1 MASKVFVSPGVYTTE
16 TELSY
21 VAQSVGVT
29 TLGITGELLK
39 GPAFEPIFVTNYD
52 EFQAYFGPTSPEKF
66 VNTQIPKYEAAYIA
80 KAYLQQSNQLFVT
93 RVLGLSGY
101 DAGPS
106 WSIKT
111 VGNVNPSTIGLSGG
125 TGSVATWTIP
135 FTATTGTSVVTLD
148 LQSGGFTGTPMYN
161 DFTTSYTKFNGSSS
175 SYQSDLNSYALAL
188 ASLTAASG
196 STSEV
201 WGIVEG
207 GYALDLLVSR
217 TARNPFGLDTLNY
230 SAWTASDTNND
241 VWYYSSFNIS
251 SGESYTGY
259 SWGLLVSS
267 MPSQSTGTFSGVTYH
282 WTGTTYS
289 GYNDV
294 VLATLRSRGISEY
307 NSTSNGMEY
316 QVTGVSDVSIIT
328 TGNYSGVTKNPYS
341 VFKITGTS
349 YNSVNFDFEVSLDD
363 ANKNFISDVLGTTN
377 FEKERADVPVFVE
390 ERFPTLLYYGY
401 NKGFIRGIKSSL
413 ESLPEARNNDTS
425 SIANYLERYQTA
437 YSPWLVSEL
446 RGNTVYQ
453 LFRFITISDGDAS
466 NREVKV
472 SIANVSFNDGV
483 FDLLVRQY
491 NDNDSN
497 PVVIEKYTNC
507 TMDPSQNNYIGV
519 KVGTADGEYAIK
531 SKYIMLDVNPD
542 APIDALPCGFEGYL
556 IRTYGTSKSP
566 FPIYKTKYNTP
577 GEEIWNPPFGRTSG
591 SDNNIIS
598 NGENIR
604 RAFLGIS
611 SSIGWDPNFYDYKGK
626 QTPSGWTC
634 TEQTYDNWSYIT
646 KGFHLDSGA
655 TVVKIASNYSNSGES
670 AFEVGVTSFTSDPTD
685 SNNAYYRT
693 YSRKFTVFPY
703 GGFDGWDIYREYR
716 TYSDEYI
723 LGKPLYLYGALADCP
738 TFPNATGWGAFR
750 QITVEDNT
758 TDYANTD
765 FYAYK
770 LGIQTFNNPA
780 IININ
785 VLATPGIDA
794 INNYELV
801 RAAVDMVE
809 IDRADSIYI
818 MTTPD
823 FDLYQPSTSMDN
835 FIYPQDAVD
844 DLASQDIDSNYTA
857 TYYPWVLTRD
867 SVTNTQIYIPA
878 TAEVCRNLALTDNIS
893 FPWFATAGYTRGIVN
908 SVRARRRLT
917 QLDRD
922 TLYQG
927 RVNPIATF
935 NDVGTVIWGNKTLQV
950 KESPLD
956 RINVRRLLLQARKL
970 ISAVAIRL
978 LFEQNDAVVRQ
989 QFLDSV
995 NPILDAIRRDRG
1007 IYDFR
1012 VTVNSSPEELDS
1024 NQMSGR
1030 VFLKPTKALEFID
1043 IEFVIT
1049 PQGASFENI

>member
-106 WSIKT
+106 WSIKS
-111 VGNVNPSTIGLSGG
+111 VANVDSSTIGLSGG
-125 TGSVATWTIP
+125 TGSIATWTIP
-135 FTATTGTSVVTLD
+135 FTAVTGTSVVTLD

-161 DFTTSYTKFNGSSS
+161 DFTTNYTKFNGSSS
-175 SYQSDLNSYALAL
+175 TYKSDLESYALAL
-188 ASLTAASG
+188 ASSTANSG
-196 STSEV
+196 TTSEV

-207 GYALDLLVSR
+207 GYALGLVVSK
-217 TARNPFGLDTLNY
+217 TARNPFGIDTLNY
-230 SAWTASDTNND
+230 SAWTASDVNND
-241 VWYYSSFNIS
+241 VWYYSSFQIS

-267 MPSQSTGTFSGVTYH
+267 MPSLSAGTFSGVTYH

-307 NSTSNGMEY
+307 NSTSDGMEY
-316 QVTGVSDVSIIT
+316 QVTGTSDVSLISSGI
-328 TGNYSGVTKNPYS
+328 YSGVTKNPYAT
-341 VFKITGTS
+341 FKITGTTF
-349 YNSVNFDFEVSLDD
+349 NSVNFDFEVSLDNS
-363 ANKNFISDVLGTTN
+363 NKNFISDVLGTSN
-377 FEKERADVPVFVE
+377 FEKEIVDIPLFVE

-401 NKGFIRGIKSSL
+401 NKGYIRGIKTSF
-413 ESLPEARNNDTS
+413 ESLPESRNNNTS

-437 YSPWLVSEL
+437 YSPWFVSEL

-453 LFRFITISDGDAS
+453 LFRFITISDGNAA

-472 SIANVSFNDGV
+472 SIANISFNDGV

-491 NDNDSN
+491 SDDDSN
-497 PVVIEKYTNC
+497 PVVLEKYTNC
-507 TMDPSQNNYIGV
+507 SMDPSQNNYVGV
-519 KVGTADGEYAIK
+519 KVGTSDGEYAIN
-531 SKYIMLDVNPD
+531 SKYIMLEVNPE
-542 APIDALPCGFEGYL
+542 APTDALPCGFEGYL

-566 FPIYKTKYNTP
+566 YPIYKTKYNSP
-577 GEEIWNPPFGRTSG
+577 GEEIWNPPFGKTSG
-591 SDNNIIS
+591 SDNNVIS

-604 RAFLGIS
+604 RAYLGIS

-626 QTPSGWTC
+626 QTPTGWTC
-634 TEQTYDNWSYIT
+634 TEQTYQNWSHIT

-655 TVVKIASNYSNSGES
+655 TIVKIASNYSNSGES
-670 AFEVGVTSFTSDPTD
+670 AFDVGVTSFTSDPTD

-693 YSRKFTVFPY
+693 YSRKFTVLPY

-723 LGKPLYLYGALADCP
+723 LGKSLYLYGALEGCQP
-738 TFPNATGWGAFR
+738 FTNATGWGAFR

-758 TDYANTD
+758 TDYGNTD
-765 FYAYK
+765 YYAYK
-770 LGIQTFNNPA
+770 LGIETFNNPA

-785 VLATPGIDA
+785 VLATPGIDSV
-794 INNYELV
+794 NNYQLV
-801 RAAVDMVE
+801 KSAIDMVE

-867 SVTNTQIYIPA
+867 GVTNTQIYIPP

-950 KESPLD
+950 RESPLD